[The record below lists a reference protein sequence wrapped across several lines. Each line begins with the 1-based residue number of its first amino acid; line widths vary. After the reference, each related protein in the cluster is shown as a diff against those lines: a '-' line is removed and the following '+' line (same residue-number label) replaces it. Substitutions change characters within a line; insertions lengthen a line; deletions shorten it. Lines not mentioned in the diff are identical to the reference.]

1 VNYLDLIVDPLNQEL
16 MQSRG
21 NTMIDMNSI
30 VTKNNT
36 IVTLYL
42 DDEKYGSKRFAR
54 YGELHRDDA
63 SSLHRVASP
72 RR

>member
-1 VNYLDLIVDPLNQEL
+1 
-16 MQSRG
+16 
-21 NTMIDMNSI
+21 MIDMNSI